1 LEDRNILLIF
11 VLTKKDIMNRRTVYV
26 TFELVIESDDVITD
40 EVTENVVSEMDYQ
53 FSYDEN
59 GVRIMPHMTE
69 LIESSDTLN

>member
-1 LEDRNILLIF
+1 
-11 VLTKKDIMNRRTVYV
+11 MNRRTVYV
-26 TFELVIESDDVITD
+26 TFELVIESDDIITD

-69 LIESSDTLN
+69 LVESSDTLN

>member
-1 LEDRNILLIF
+1 MEDRNILLIF

-26 TFELVIESDDVITD
+26 TFELVIESDDIITD
-40 EVTENVVSEMDYQ
+40 KVTENVVSEMDYQ

>member
-26 TFELVIESDDVITD
+26 TFELVIESDDIITD
-40 EVTENVVSEMDYQ
+40 KVTENVVSEMDYQ

>member
-1 LEDRNILLIF
+1 MEDRNILLIF